1 MQYNGRSTTKQL
13 TLAGLK
19 FSLHPTVF
27 IGSVAVISLFVL
39 VTLANLDTAASLFAG
54 LRSWLTRWFGWML
67 VLIVQGFLVFVVYLA
82 LSRFAHIRLGGP
94 DARPDFSRPTWFAM
108 LFSAG
113 MGIGLLF
120 YGVAEP
126 MMHFEN
132 PPGMEG
138 GTTAAAIRAMDLTF
152 LHWGFHAWA
161 IYAVVALALAY
172 FGFNRGLPFTLRSA
186 FYPLLGERIYGPI
199 GSLIDISA
207 VVATLFGVATSL
219 GIGASQI
226 NAGLNFLF
234 NVPEIAQV
242 QILLIAGITLLATL
256 SVVTGLERGIRR
268 LSEFNLLLAL
278 LLLLFVLFSGPTLFL
293 LKSLVQNTGHYLQNL
308 LSLSSWTSAY
318 QRDPG
323 WQADWTLFY
332 WAWWIAW
339 SPFVGMFIARVSRG
353 RTVREFIVGVLVV
366 PVLLTFAW
374 FSIFGGAAIYA
385 ELFGGADIATAITQD
400 APTALFRLLDRLPL
414 ASVTSVIGILLVF
427 VFFITSSDSGSLV
440 IDIITAGGDLE
451 PPVAQRVF
459 WAFSEGIVAAVL
471 LAGGGLMALQTATI
485 ATGLPFALILVL
497 IAMGLL
503 RAFREDLP
511 RQLPETPA
519 VNQAE
524 LKQAGPRPAAEPPV
538 EGE

>member
-1 MQYNGRSTTKQL
+1 MHDTGRSTVRTFR
-13 TLAGLK
+13 LAGLK
-19 FSLHPTVF
+19 LSLHPSVF
-27 IGSVAVISLFVL
+27 VGSVAIISLFVL
-39 VTLANLDTAASLFAG
+39 VTLLNLDTAASLFAG
-54 LRSWLTRWFGWML
+54 IRSWLTRWFGWML
-67 VLIVQGFLVFVVYLA
+67 VLIVQGFLVFVIYLA
-82 LSRFAHIRLGGP
+82 LSRFAHIRIGGP
-94 DARPDFSRPTWFAM
+94 DARPDFSRLTWFAM

-126 MMHFEN
+126 MIHFEN
-132 PPGMEG
+132 PPGMQG
-138 GTTAAAIRAMDLTF
+138 GTAAAAIRAMDLTF

-186 FYPLLGERIYGPI
+186 FYPLLGERIHGPI

-219 GIGASQI
+219 GIGVSQI

-234 NVPEIAQV
+234 DVPERPQI
-242 QILLIAGITLLATL
+242 QILLIAGITLLATV
-256 SVVTGLERGIRR
+256 SVVTGLDRGIRR

-278 LLLLFVLFSGPTLFL
+278 LLLLFVLTSGPTLFL
-293 LKSLVQNTGHYLQNL
+293 LKSMVQNTGHYLQNL

-318 QRDPG
+318 QREPG

-353 RTVREFIVGVLVV
+353 RTVREFICGVLVV

-385 ELFGGADIATAITQD
+385 ELFADADIAGAITQNV
-400 APTALFRLLDRLPL
+400 PTALFHLLDRFPL
-414 ASVTSVIGILLVF
+414 ASVTSLIGILLVF

-440 IDIITAGGDLE
+440 IDIITAGGDLN
-451 PPVAQRVF
+451 PPVAQRIF
-459 WAFSEGIVAAVL
+459 WAFAEGLVAAIL
-471 LAGGGLMALQTATI
+471 LAGGGLLALQTATI
-485 ATGLPFALILVL
+485 ATGLPFALVLVL
-497 IAMGLL
+497 IASGLL

-511 RQLPETPA
+511 RPATEMPA
-519 VNQAE
+519 VH
-524 LKQAGPRPAAEPPV
+524 KAGIKHADRQTASEPPV